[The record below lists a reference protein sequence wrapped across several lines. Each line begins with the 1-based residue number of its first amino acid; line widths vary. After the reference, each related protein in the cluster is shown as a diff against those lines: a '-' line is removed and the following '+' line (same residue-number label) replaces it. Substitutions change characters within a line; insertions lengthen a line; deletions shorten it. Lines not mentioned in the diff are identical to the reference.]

1 MSNRKDNRFIR
12 RSLLAAGIL
21 FLLLFIVLSVASW
34 NRYFRIK
41 PRQWKEWKEM
51 EDPYELH
58 EKKSLLFL
66 SSYVPSDLIF
76 PQKMEGIE

>member
-1 MSNRKDNRFIR
+1 MREESGKQQGRGMSKREGNRFIR

-51 EDPYELH
+51 E
-58 EKKSLLFL
+58 
-66 SSYVPSDLIF
+66 
-76 PQKMEGIE
+76 